1 MFLWQRTGSFV
12 NVSLKSKEDF
22 LPEVFDEM
30 ASHRLHLH
38 LGEVEPNAGSMYK
51 SINTTQALCTKT
63 LKQHLVFTSMSDI
76 LFHTESMF
84 YFVYFLDLKVKLI

>member
-51 SINTTQALCTKT
+51 NINTTLALCTKT

-76 LFHTESMF
+76 LLSTLTVCLFCVFARTH
-84 YFVYFLDLKVKLI
+84 FL

>member
-30 ASHRLHLH
+30 ASHRLHFH

-51 SINTTQALCTKT
+51 NINTTQALCTKT

-76 LFHTESMF
+76 LRSTRTVCLFCVFARTH
-84 YFVYFLDLKVKLI
+84 FL